1 MSKRTNGWAVVGIGL
16 IIVGA
21 VIYGAAVLVAG
32 GVALAHAGPLS
43 WPVLIVGGPPA
54 LGFLILIAKV
64 IVDRIDNKED
74 AYYSKNVDL

>member
-1 MSKRTNGWAVVGIGL
+1 MSKRTNGWAGVGIGL

-21 VIYGAAVLVAG
+21 VIYGAVFLVAG
-32 GVALAHAGPLS
+32 GVALASAGPIS
-43 WPVLIVGGPPA
+43 WSVLVVAGPSA